1 MVHDGG
7 ARSEWSLF
15 HSRFYHCMQLE
26 VLHSSGFD
34 DNVIV

>member
-1 MVHDGG
+1 MMEGPGVSGL
-7 ARSEWSLF
+7 LF

-34 DNVIV
+34 DNVVV